1 MVVPAVPEIVETEIH
16 ESVLART
23 ESLPILRELGP
34 PDLVHL
40 IKSQP
45 KTGLKEI
52 GTYHHVT
59 GVDASSSASL
69 AAYINTLTYLIGENQ
84 IWFGKPQSWRITTGI
99 YCCYNAFSRVDMRVE
114 VKIPGSV
121 EAYAVDERGEKR
133 VASEILWLETYLCG
147 VLRAFSY
154 ADDQHNRIV
163 GCRKFNPI
171 TNTES
176 EHKFLD
182 AAEKLFFRGWQ
193 LGSDPEI
200 QVPNVVSNYLTSGL
214 LSYIHTT
221 GRFASGVNLFEKLRS
236 KDPEVGSL
244 LARVLI
250 DADEEVKAVSLLY
263 DTIKLLPLDSG
274 LLDVQAQFCMSK
286 GRYDLALECAK
297 RAVNS
302 APSEFTTWERLAQV
316 YLKLEQYELA
326 LLTLNS
332 CPMFTYQD
340 RDIPKMPP
348 PSKMHLPV
356 LPEAVL
362 DEMSDENHDL
372 KQDNVD
378 ATLLKLPAGSLKGT
392 FAKAYKILTEI
403 SSQIGWDQ
411 LLKCRS
417 SVFVMEEEYR
427 HEKSASVTTI
437 KGSVKENGKTD
448 TSESESDGEEAG
460 DVKPSTNG
468 ETTPEGDS
476 TKENGDKTPEESS
489 AADPAATI
497 EKPEHTVMPEEVKAG
512 NEETHPPVEGKS
524 SVPPPAQK
532 YTHFQ
537 NKRLCERW
545 LDNLFMVLYEDLR
558 IYTIWRSDLVRS
570 TQQQRPYRKS
580 ATEWEILGELAHRLH
595 HPEEAEEAFLNCLG
609 VRFSPRSLRGLLAA
623 QEKRKDHRGGL
634 DSIIRLVAW
643 EYRRYSEFS
652 PSILHSIRKLIAED
666 GAVKVRSIVQATNFP
681 QSVLDLTH
689 HYAQLCAAFRSSG
702 SDG

>member
-16 ESVLART
+16 ESVAART
-23 ESLPILRELGP
+23 ESLPVLRELGP

-84 IWFGKPQSWRITTGI
+84 SWFGKPQSWRITTGI

-133 VASEILWLETYLCG
+133 AASEMLWLETYLCG

-154 ADDQHNRIV
+154 ADDQQNRIV
-163 GCRKFNPI
+163 GCRRFNPI

-244 LARVLI
+244 LAKVLI

-263 DTIKLLPLDSG
+263 DTIKILPLDSG

-348 PSKMHLPV
+348 PAKMHLPV

-362 DEMSDENHDL
+362 EEMSDENHDP

-378 ATLLKLPAGSLKGT
+378 PTLLKLPAGSLKGT

-427 HEKSASVTTI
+427 HEKSAIT
-437 KGSVKENGKTD
+437 
-448 TSESESDGEEAG
+448 
-460 DVKPSTNG
+460 
-468 ETTPEGDS
+468 
-476 TKENGDKTPEESS
+476 
-489 AADPAATI
+489 
-497 EKPEHTVMPEEVKAG
+497 
-512 NEETHPPVEGKS
+512 
-524 SVPPPAQK
+524 PPAQK

-634 DSIIRLVAW
+634 DSVIRLVAW
-643 EYRRYSEFS
+643 EYRWYSEFS

-666 GAVKVRSIVQATNFP
+666 GAVKVRSIVQATSFP

>member
-1 MVVPAVPEIVETEIH
+1 MVVPAVPEIVESEIH
-16 ESVLART
+16 ESVTART

-40 IKSQP
+40 TKSQP
-45 KTGLKEI
+45 KVSLKEV

-133 VASEILWLETYLCG
+133 MASETLWLETYLCG

-154 ADDQHNRIV
+154 ADDQQNRIV
-163 GCRKFNPI
+163 GCRRFNPI
-171 TNTES
+171 TSTEA

-182 AAEKLFFRGWQ
+182 AAERLFFRGWQ

-214 LSYIHTT
+214 LTYIHTT

-236 KDPEVGSL
+236 KEPEVASL

-263 DTIKLLPLDSG
+263 ETIKLLPLDSS
-274 LLDVQAQFCMSK
+274 LLDVQAAFCMSK

-297 RAVNS
+297 KAVNS

-340 RDIPKMPP
+340 RDHPKMPQP
-348 PSKMHLPV
+348 TKMHLPV
-356 LPEAVL
+356 LAESVL
-362 DEMSDENHDL
+362 DEMSDENHDP
-372 KQDNVD
+372 KHDKVD
-378 ATLLKLPAGSLKGT
+378 SALLKLPAASLKGT

-403 SSQIGWDQ
+403 TSQIGWDM
-411 LLKCRS
+411 LLKYRS

-427 HEKSASVTTI
+427 FEKTARKIS
-437 KGSVKENGKTD
+437 
-448 TSESESDGEEAG
+448 
-460 DVKPSTNG
+460 
-468 ETTPEGDS
+468 
-476 TKENGDKTPEESS
+476 
-489 AADPAATI
+489 
-497 EKPEHTVMPEEVKAG
+497 
-512 NEETHPPVEGKS
+512 
-524 SVPPPAQK
+524 AQK
-532 YTHFQ
+532 YSHIQ

-558 IYTIWRSDLVRS
+558 IYTIWRSDLVRYG
-570 TQQQRPYRKS
+570 QQQRPYRKS
-580 ATEWEILGELAHRLH
+580 ATELEILGELAQRLH
-595 HPEEAEEAFLNCLG
+595 HHAEAEEAFQSCLQI
-609 VRFSPRSLRGLLAA
+609 RFSARALRGVLQT
-623 QEKRKDHRGGL
+623 QEKNKDNRGAL
-634 DSIIRLVAW
+634 NSIIRLTAW
-643 EYRRYSEFS
+643 QYRWYSEFS
-652 PSILHSIRKLIAED
+652 PAILYSIRKLIAED

-689 HYAQLCAAFRSSG
+689 NYAQLCAAFRSSG

>member
-1 MVVPAVPEIVETEIH
+1 MSQKRIRALTD
-16 ESVLART
+16 L
-23 ESLPILRELGP
+23 SL
-34 PDLVHL
+34 
-40 IKSQP
+40 
-45 KTGLKEI
+45 
-52 GTYHHVT
+52 
-59 GVDASSSASL
+59 
-69 AAYINTLTYLIGENQ
+69 TLDC
-84 IWFGKPQSWRITTGI
+84 S
-99 YCCYNAFSRVDMRVE
+99 CYNAFSRVDMRVE

-133 VASEILWLETYLCG
+133 VASETLWLETYLCG

-154 ADDQHNRIV
+154 ADDQQNRIV
-163 GCRKFNPI
+163 GCRRFNPI
-171 TNTES
+171 TSTES

-182 AAEKLFFRGWQ
+182 AAEKLFFRGAPLELLIPQHLLTPTGWQ

-214 LSYIHTT
+214 LTYIHTT

-263 DTIKLLPLDSG
+263 DTIKVLPLDSG
-274 LLDVQAQFCMSK
+274 LLDVQASFCMSK

-340 RDIPKMPP
+340 RDIPKMPQP
-348 PSKMHLPV
+348 GKMHLPI
-356 LPEAVL
+356 LLEAVL
-362 DEMSDENHDL
+362 DEMSDENHDP
-372 KQDNVD
+372 KQDVVD
-378 ATLLKLPAGSLKGT
+378 ATLLKLPAASLKGT

-403 SSQIGWDQ
+403 TSQIGWDQ

-437 KGSVKENGKTD
+437 KGSVKGSNGNATEEGDDEDGGKE
-448 TSESESDGEEAG
+448 ESE
-460 DVKPSTNG
+460 KPTVNG
-468 ETTPEGDS
+468 EAVKEEP
-476 TKENGDKTPEESS
+476 KENGDKTPEM
-489 AADPAATI
+489 ADPAAEGETKDSATEVI
-497 EKPEHTVMPEEVKAG
+497 EKPEHTVMPEEVKSG
-512 NEETHPPVEGKS
+512 NEETHTPVDGVKG
-524 SVPPPAQK
+524 PAPAQK

-580 ATEWEILGELAHRLH
+580 ASEWEILGELAQRLH
-595 HPEEAEEAFLNCLG
+595 HQEEAEEAFHACLTI
-609 VRFSPRSLRGLLAA
+609 RFSPRSLRGILLS
-623 QEKRKDHRGGL
+623 QEKKKDDRGSL
-634 DSIIRLVAW
+634 DSIIRLTAW
-643 EYRRYSEFS
+643 NYRWYSE
-652 PSILHSIRKLIAED
+652 
-666 GAVKVRSIVQATNFP
+666 VRFFFLQGEVNTK
-681 QSVLDLTH
+681 
-689 HYAQLCAAFRSSG
+689 R
-702 SDG
+702 

>member
-1 MVVPAVPEIVETEIH
+1 MVVPAVPEIVESEIH
-16 ESVLART
+16 ESVTART

-45 KTGLKEI
+45 KVGLKEI

-133 VASEILWLETYLCG
+133 MASEMLWLETYLCG
-147 VLRAFSY
+147 VLRAFNY
-154 ADDQHNRIV
+154 ADDQQNRIV
-163 GCRKFNPI
+163 GCRRFNPI
-171 TNTES
+171 TSTEA

-182 AAEKLFFRGWQ
+182 AAERLFSRGWQ

-200 QVPNVVSNYLTSGL
+200 QVPNMVSNYLTSGL
-214 LSYIHTT
+214 LTYIHTT

-236 KDPEVGSL
+236 KEPEVASL

-263 DTIKLLPLDSG
+263 ETIKLLPLDSS
-274 LLDVQAQFCMSK
+274 LLDVQAAFCMSK

-297 RAVNS
+297 KAVNS

-340 RDIPKMPP
+340 RDHPKMPQ
-348 PSKMHLPV
+348 PSKIHLPV
-356 LPEAVL
+356 LPESVL
-362 DEMSDENHDL
+362 DEMSDDNHDP
-372 KQDNVD
+372 KHDKAD
-378 ATLLKLPAGSLKGT
+378 AALLKLPAASLKGT
-392 FAKAYKILTEI
+392 FAKAYGILTEI
-403 SSQIGWDQ
+403 TSQIGWDM
-411 LLKCRS
+411 LLKYRS

-427 HEKSASVTTI
+427 FEKSASVTAVRG
-437 KGSVKENGKTD
+437 GSTSKSGDSDSEDEEQSDDKPAINGHNKEAEVKENGEKGK
-448 TSESESDGEEAG
+448 EDGDQEEHG
-460 DVKPSTNG
+460 NV
-468 ETTPEGDS
+468 
-476 TKENGDKTPEESS
+476 
-489 AADPAATI
+489 I
-497 EKPEHTVMPEEVKAG
+497 EKPEHSVLPEEVKG
-512 NEETHPPVEGKS
+512 GTETGHPNSEGKIS
-524 SVPPPAQK
+524 TQK
-532 YTHFQ
+532 YSHIQ

-558 IYTIWRSDLVRS
+558 IYTIWRSDLARYG
-570 TQQQRPYRKS
+570 QQKRPYRKS
-580 ATEWEILGELAHRLH
+580 ATELEILGELAQRLH
-595 HPEEAEEAFLNCLG
+595 HHAEAEEAFQSRLQI
-609 VRFSPRSLRGLLAA
+609 RFSARALRGVLQT
-623 QEKRKDHRGGL
+623 QEKNKDNRGAL
-634 DSIIRLVAW
+634 NSIIRLTAW
-643 EYRRYSEFS
+643 QYRWYSEFS
-652 PSILHSIRKLIAED
+652 PAILYSIRKLIAED

-689 HYAQLCAAFRSSG
+689 NYAQLCAAFRSSG